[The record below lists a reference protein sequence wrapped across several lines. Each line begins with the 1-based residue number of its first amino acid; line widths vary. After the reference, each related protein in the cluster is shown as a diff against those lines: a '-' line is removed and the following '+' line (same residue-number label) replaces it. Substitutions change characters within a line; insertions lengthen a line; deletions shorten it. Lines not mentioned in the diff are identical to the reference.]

1 MKTKVILMAAVAA
14 MASFTSCSKDET
26 SIQDAKGT
34 ELVFSLA
41 PKAGLT
47 RADAGRD
54 VYSSVALQ
62 YVTDMKV
69 YAFKKN
75 ADGDFVYTTVT
86 TVETGNTP
94 QSGYDIPWEKGDLK
108 HEYKVTPKLTEGDVY
123 KFLAVGL
130 DADKTNFDEIVLDS
144 KKIEEV
150 VLAIKANSKCREA
163 FAGVS
168 EEITIPSSATQLK
181 VNITLNRVVAGILG
195 YFKNIPAKVADV
207 DVKSIAVVMY
217 TKPNTTVNL
226 TTKIGAIPFL
236 ADTEKT
242 LISLAIP
249 ADATVNDGIY
259 EFTQTLP
266 QGVVAVANSLLGG
279 AFAMPMVAP
288 TNGTYTLQV
297 QLRNNAGDALKTWN
311 VKIDTKQA
319 DDTDENLR
327 LYSLKANHFYSI
339 GKKVSDGSTE
349 GPDPENPDPDQPT
362 DLSKDQDI
370 VITVNPNWETV
381 HQMGIE

>member
-54 VYSSVALQ
+54 VYSSEALQ

-75 ADGDFVYTTVT
+75 NDGNFVYTTVT
-86 TVETGNTP
+86 TVETGNVSQP
-94 QSGYDIPWEKGDLK
+94 GYDVPWEKGDLK
-108 HEYKVTPKLTEGDVY
+108 HEYKVTPKLAENDVY

-249 ADATVNDGIY
+249 ADATVKNGIY

-266 QGVVAVANSLLGG
+266 QDVVAVENSLLGG

-288 TNGTYTLQV
+288 TSGTYTLQV
-297 QLRNNAGDALKTWN
+297 QLRDNGDKTLKTWN
-311 VKIDTKQA
+311 VKIDAKQA
-319 DDTDENLR
+319 GDADDDLR

-339 GKKVSDGSTE
+339 GKKVSDGSTT
-349 GPDPENPDPDQPT
+349 DPDPDQPT

-370 VITVNPNWETV
+370 VITVNPAWETV

>member
-47 RADAGRD
+47 RADDGRD
-54 VYSSVALQ
+54 VYSSEALQ

-75 ADGDFVYTTVT
+75 ADGNYVYTTVT

-94 QSGYDIPWEKGDLK
+94 QSGYDVPWEKGDLK

-249 ADATVNDGIY
+249 ADATVKNGIY

-339 GKKVSDGSTE
+339 GKKVSDGSIV
-349 GPDPENPDPDQPT
+349 GPDPEKPDPDQPT

-370 VITVNPNWETV
+370 VITVNPAWETV

>member
-54 VYSSVALQ
+54 VYSSEALQ
-62 YVTDMKV
+62 DVTDMKV

-94 QSGYDIPWEKGDLK
+94 QSGYDVPWEQGDLK

-236 ADTEKT
+236 ADTENT

-249 ADATVNDGIY
+249 ADATVKNGIY

>member
-54 VYSSVALQ
+54 VYSSEALQ

-75 ADGDFVYTTVT
+75 NDGNFVYTTVT
-86 TVETGNTP
+86 TVETGNVSQP
-94 QSGYDIPWEKGDLK
+94 GYDVPWEKDDLK
-108 HEYKVTPKLTEGDVY
+108 HEYKVTPKLAENDVY

-130 DADKTNFDEIVLDS
+130 DEGQDNFDKLILTD
-144 KKIEEV
+144 KKIEDV
-150 VLAIKANSKCREA
+150 VLAIKTSTKCREA

-168 EEITIPSSATQLK
+168 EEIKIPSSATQLK

-207 DVKSIAVVMY
+207 DVKSVAVVMY

-226 TTKIGAIPFL
+226 TTKVGSIPFSE
-236 ADTEKT
+236 DKEKT

-249 ADATVNDGIY
+249 SNATVKDGIY
-259 EFTQTLP
+259 VFTQTLP

-279 AFAMPMVAP
+279 AFAMPMIAP

-297 QLRNNAGDALKTWN
+297 QLRDISGNALKTWN
-311 VKIDTKQA
+311 VKIDAKQA
-319 DDTDENLR
+319 GDKDENLR

-339 GKKVSDGSTE
+339 GKKVSDGSTT
-349 GPDPENPDPDQPT
+349 DPEPDEPT

-370 VITVNPNWETV
+370 VITVNPAWETV

>member
-54 VYSSVALQ
+54 VYSSEALQ

-75 ADGDFVYTTVT
+75 ADGNYVYTTVT

-94 QSGYDIPWEKGDLK
+94 QSGYDVPWEQGDLK

-195 YFKNIPAKVADV
+195 YFKNIPEKVADV

-249 ADATVNDGIY
+249 ADATVKNGIY

>member
-1 MKTKVILMAAVAA
+1 MKTKVILMAVVAA

-26 SIQDAKGT
+26 SIQDS
-34 ELVFSLA
+34 E
-41 PKAGLT
+41 
-47 RADAGRD
+47 
-54 VYSSVALQ
+54 ALQ

-75 ADGDFVYTTVT
+75 ADGNYVYTTVT

-108 HEYKVTPKLTEGDVY
+108 HEYTVTPKWEENAEY

-130 DADKTNFDEIVLDS
+130 DAGKTNFDELVLND
-144 KKIEEV
+144 KKIEEI
-150 VLAIKANSKCREA
+150 VLAIKASSKCREA
-163 FAGVS
+163 FAGIS

-207 DVKSIAVVMY
+207 DVKSVAVVMY

-226 TTKIGAIPFL
+226 TTKVGSIPFS

-249 ADATVNDGIY
+249 AGATVKDGIY
-259 EFTQTLP
+259 EFTQTVP
-266 QGVVAVANSLLGG
+266 AGVKIVANSLIGG
-279 AFAMPMVAP
+279 AFSMPMIAP

-297 QLRNNAGDALKTWN
+297 QLRDNGSKALKTWN
-311 VKIDTKQA
+311 VKIDTKQTG
-319 DDTDENLR
+319 DTDDNLR

-339 GKKVSDGSTE
+339 GKKVSDGSIV
-349 GPDPENPDPDQPT
+349 GPDPEKPDPDQPT

-370 VITVNPNWETV
+370 VITVNPAWETV

>member
-1 MKTKVILMAAVAA
+1 MKTKVILMAVVAA

-54 VYSSVALQ
+54 VYSSEALQ

-75 ADGDFVYTTVT
+75 ADGNYVYTTVT

-108 HEYKVTPKLTEGDVY
+108 HEYKVTPKLEENDVY

-130 DADKTNFDEIVLDS
+130 DAGKTNFDELVLND
-144 KKIEEV
+144 KKIEEI
-150 VLAIKANSKCREA
+150 VLAIKASSKCREA
-163 FAGVS
+163 FAGIS

-207 DVKSIAVVMY
+207 DVKSVAVVMY

-226 TTKIGAIPFL
+226 TTKVGSIPFS

-249 ADATVNDGIY
+249 AGATVKDGIY
-259 EFTQTLP
+259 EFTQTVP
-266 QGVVAVANSLLGG
+266 ARVKIVANSLIGG
-279 AFAMPMVAP
+279 AFSMPMIAP

-297 QLRNNAGDALKTWN
+297 QLRDNGSKALKTWN
-311 VKIDTKQA
+311 VKIDTKQTG
-319 DDTDENLR
+319 DTDDNLR

-339 GKKVSDGSTE
+339 GKKVSDGSIV
-349 GPDPENPDPDQPT
+349 GPDPEKPDPDQPT

-370 VITVNPNWETV
+370 VITVNPAWETV

>member
-54 VYSSVALQ
+54 VYSSEALQ

-75 ADGDFVYTTVT
+75 ADGNYVYTTVT

-94 QSGYDIPWEKGDLK
+94 QSGYDVPWEQGDLK

-249 ADATVNDGIY
+249 ADATVKNGIY

-297 QLRNNAGDALKTWN
+297 QLRDNGSKALKTWN
-311 VKIDTKQA
+311 VKIDTKQTG
-319 DDTDENLR
+319 DTDDNLR

-339 GKKVSDGSTE
+339 GKKVSDGSIV
-349 GPDPENPDPDQPT
+349 GPDPEKPDPDQPT

-370 VITVNPNWETV
+370 VITVNPAWETV